1 MKVNLAYL
9 SASCFGS
16 RRKMNAGLDFDGP
29 ERTGLVH
36 IRTRVL
42 YCNQYSADRGLNDAG
57 LYKKSLQHKS

>member
-16 RRKMNAGLDFDGP
+16 KRKMNADLDFHGP
-29 ERTGLVH
+29 ERTEFVH

-42 YCNQYSADRGLNDAG
+42 YCNQYSADRGSNDAG
-57 LYKKSLQHKS
+57 